1 MAVAWKVPATPEVL
15 RGPDRGSVHRA
26 TLLQQSGDHAPLGG
40 SFSLQTLGN
49 RIVSAED
56 QMQLQL
62 QSDSNGDNQWVR
74 LGLEKKFDH

>member
-1 MAVAWKVPATPEVL
+1 MAVTWKVPATPEVL
-15 RGPDRGSVHRA
+15 HGPDRGSVHRA
-26 TLLQQSGDHAPLGG
+26 TLLQQSGDHALPGG

-56 QMQLQL
+56 QVQL